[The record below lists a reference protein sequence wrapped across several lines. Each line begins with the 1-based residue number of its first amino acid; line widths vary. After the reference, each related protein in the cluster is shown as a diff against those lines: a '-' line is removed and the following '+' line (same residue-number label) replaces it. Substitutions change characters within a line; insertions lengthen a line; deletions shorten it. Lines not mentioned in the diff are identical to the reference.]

1 LFLTVL
7 LMKKILIMDDDEEM
21 LSVLEVILS
30 KHGYKVAIS
39 KPTPEIVELV
49 NMHQPDLIILDYL
62 MGSINGGDLCS
73 TLHKE
78 PTFSHL
84 PVIIFSAYDRV
95 FSGMGNYG
103 CSLFLPKTADMST
116 LISEI
121 QTLLN

>member
-1 LFLTVL
+1 
-7 LMKKILIMDDDEEM
+7 MDDDEEM

-30 KHGYKVAIS
+30 KHGYAVAIS

-49 NMHQPDLIILDYL
+49 KKHEPDLIILDYL

-73 TLHKE
+73 ILYKE
-78 PTFSHL
+78 STSKDL

-116 LISEI
+116 LITEI
-121 QTLLN
+121 QTLIG